1 MSTKRV
7 LKKGVRE
14 TFIIIILSIIAI
26 LVGIKLYKVY
36 TSDVH
41 KLTKVGYNIEEINKI
56 IELNKQDF
64 FLEHAYHS
72 KLLDFMTAKY
82 YLEKNLD
89 KYLAYYDTHTDKGID
104 EIITIINVGIDK
116 DFYTDI
122 KDVDLSMGN
131 AILVNKF
138 YKLDDNYQPD
148 DLVNV
153 SNWYSYGTQRLSKE
167 VYEKFLEMYADAKKK
182 NLELIINDSY
192 RTLED
197 QQDSWDAYGDKIAA
211 RAGHSEHNTG
221 LAIDVISPT
230 SNSENFDKTEEF
242 KWLSI
247 HAHEYGFILRYPKDK
262 EYITGYDYESWHY
275 RYLGKELATK
285 VYESGL
291 TYEEYY
297 AYYLEK

>member
-14 TFIIIILSIIAI
+14 SFIIFILFIIAI
-26 LVGIKLYKVY
+26 FVGIKVYKIY

-41 KLTKVGYNIEEINKI
+41 KLTKIGYTIDEINKI
-56 IELNKQDF
+56 IELNKQEF
-64 FLEHAYHS
+64 FLNHSYHS
-72 KLLDFMTAKY
+72 KLLDFMGGKY

-89 KYLAYYDTHTDKGID
+89 KYLAYYDNHTDKSID

-116 DFYTDI
+116 EFYTDI
-122 KDVDLSMGN
+122 KETDLSKGN
-131 AILVNKF
+131 ALLVNKF
-138 YKLDDNYQPD
+138 YKLNSNYSPDN
-148 DLVNV
+148 LVSV
-153 SNWYSYGTQRLSKE
+153 SNWYSYGNQKLSEE
-167 VYEKFLEMYADAKKK
+167 VYDKFLDMYSAAKKN
-182 NLELIINDSY
+182 NLEIIINDTY
-192 RTLED
+192 RTLEE
-197 QQDSWDAYGDKIAA
+197 QQDSWDAYGDSIAA

-221 LAIDVISPT
+221 LAIDVISPN
-230 SNSENFDKTEEF
+230 SNSDNFDQTDEF
-242 KWLSI
+242 KWLST
-247 HAHEYGFILRYPKDK
+247 HAHEYGFILRYPKGK

-275 RYLGKELATK
+275 RYLGKDLATK